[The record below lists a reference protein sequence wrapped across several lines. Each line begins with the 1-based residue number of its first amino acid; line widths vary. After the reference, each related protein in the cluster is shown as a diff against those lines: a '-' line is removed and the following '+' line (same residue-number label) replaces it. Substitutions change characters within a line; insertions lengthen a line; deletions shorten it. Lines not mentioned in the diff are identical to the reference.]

1 VLGPHIAA
9 NATFPLLK
17 TVGKIDVG
25 GFIQRMD
32 SIAVA
37 TLIIGGF
44 FKIALFFYAAV
55 KGVADLLQVKK
66 NAGIPLVLLI
76 VAWVRARDID
86 FFQRE
91 KYRK

>member
-1 VLGPHIAA
+1 MSAA
-9 NATFPLLK
+9 LFNEWTALPW
-17 TVGKIDVG
+17 
-25 GFIQRMD
+25 RR
-32 SIAVA
+32 
-37 TLIIGGF
+37 LIIGGF